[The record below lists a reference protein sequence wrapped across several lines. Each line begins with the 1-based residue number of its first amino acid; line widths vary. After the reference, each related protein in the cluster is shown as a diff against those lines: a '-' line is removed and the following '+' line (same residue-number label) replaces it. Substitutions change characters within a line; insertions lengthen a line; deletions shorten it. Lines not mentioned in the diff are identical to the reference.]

1 MFVVNA
7 TKIENGTTRL
17 TVVPHICGI
26 CKKAFL
32 QEKALLEHFKTHADG
47 DNATVTLS
55 STEIEKEVL
64 KTANKLHTCDLCNR
78 NFSTN
83 AYLQKHLILHAGEKP
98 HECPI
103 CHKTFA
109 LKDNL
114 QKHYRVHDPMKQR
127 YFCSECEKSM
137 LSDIGCN
144 EESEKS
150 EIKVE
155 DDEWMDEESEIIS
168 EEDE

>member
-64 KTANKLHTCDLCNR
+64 KTKSHR
-78 NFSTN
+78 N
-83 AYLQKHLILHAGEKP
+83 KHL
-98 HECPI
+98 
-103 CHKTFA
+103 KTHG
-109 LKDNL
+109 LVNVNDVNT
-114 QKHYRVHDPMKQR
+114 
-127 YFCSECEKSM
+127 EKSM